1 MTLRRFLAFA
11 AICGLTAAAC
21 GTRATEQSAVRR
33 GDEAFALGNYEEA
46 LSEYRLAVRQG
57 ADDAA
62 TIARVA
68 HTYAIMGRVDDA
80 GAFYLEA
87 ASKDEALGDQ
97 AVSDLMRVAR
107 GALDRGD
114 WFAMATA
121 VETSLRLRPG
131 LGVGVMSLPLARHY
145 FGSGEYGR
153 ALPFYQKAMA
163 EATDSV
169 PEIVFEV
176 GQAYEEIR
184 DCRHAL
190 IYFERYREMIRRWQR
205 DEVDWYIGTCAF
217 ALARE
222 LRGRSEL
229 NEEELEQALI
239 HIDRTVELGEPRNIQ
254 AQAWFEKGEILA
266 EMGECE
272 LSMEAYAQV
281 RYADQAGALVER
293 AQDAFDQ
300 IRFGRGLERLR
311 DGRCR

>member
-1 MTLRRFLAFA
+1 
-11 AICGLTAAAC
+11 
-21 GTRATEQSAVRR
+21 
-33 GDEAFALGNYEEA
+33 
-46 LSEYRLAVRQG
+46 
-57 ADDAA
+57 
-62 TIARVA
+62 
-68 HTYAIMGRVDDA
+68 
-80 GAFYLEA
+80 
-87 ASKDEALGDQ
+87 
-97 AVSDLMRVAR
+97 MRVAR

>member
-11 AICGLTAAAC
+11 VICGLTAAAC

-33 GDEAFALGNYEEA
+33 GDEAFAVGNYEEA

-57 ADDAA
+57 ADDDA

-87 ASKDEALGDQ
+87 ASKDEALADQ

-107 GALDRGD
+107 GALDKGD

-169 PEIVFEV
+169 PQIVFEV

-190 IYFERYREMIRRWQR
+190 IYFERYREMIRSWQR

-229 NEEELEQALI
+229 NEEELQQALI